1 MRKPGGSQERKAIA
15 ALLPLRSHSRR
26 RLRAELPNQRASIA
40 GMTKSLRPILCLFAV
55 TGNDHKCW
63 ERAKSVEITESDLQA
78 TRQKWHAP
86 FERLVRRPQAG
97 AKVRPLRIPMPVP
110 QIFTRISQDL
120 TAQDTCFLNM
130 FCHKSVT
137 LTKISKTCFYS

>member
-1 MRKPGGSQERKAIA
+1 MVADLGWGGGGGEREACVDLALMRQLAPR
-15 ALLPLRSHSRR
+15 PTPRD
-26 RLRAELPNQRASIA
+26 IA

-97 AKVRPLRIPMPVP
+97 PKVRPLRIPMPVP
-110 QIFTRISQDL
+110 RIFTEISQDL
-120 TAQDTCFLNM
+120 TAQYTCFLNM
-130 FCHKSVT
+130 FCHKPMALS
-137 LTKISKTCFYS
+137 KISKTRFYF